1 VSIEDEVQEAP
12 AAPSKRAV
20 GRKSTKV
27 QASLSEDA
35 ALGAAPA
42 PAPPRALASRS
53 EVRTGKGIQ
62 PISQWF
68 VRCLL
73 VGFLLSFFA
82 LANHPVFHLI
92 GVLGPIGATLAYPLI
107 GMSLKLHESPS
118 QRERFAD
125 NCYYLGF
132 IFTQI
137 ALLIGFLPVTL
148 FNREIGSQDVLR
160 AFSLALGAA
169 LVGLVART
177 YFIQT
182 GHSVSENS
190 QLIEDEVEAL
200 AASVSRQ
207 AKSVLGQFEAIGDGL
222 TGAYQ
227 ELNTELATCVGSLV
241 STVRGYEAALTR
253 DVRAIEAGTSALTD
267 ATTESVT
274 SVGKEQQRFVDGLR
288 EAVQGVEAIRAS
300 AQREIAEATG
310 AIRSSA
316 QALAQGADA
325 LAGASGIGE
334 RLQGFEAR
342 VGTAAQSAERL
353 QAELATTAER
363 LAAAGAEA
371 ASALEGAGRG
381 LTSHALKRAD
391 DFERELAA
399 AVGALEQTLISFRT
413 ELERVRV

>member
-1 VSIEDEVQEAP
+1 VSTEDQVQ
-12 AAPSKRAV
+12 AAPIAPPKRAV
-20 GRKSTKV
+20 GKKSTKA
-27 QASLSEDA
+27 QATVSETLEFDPPA
-35 ALGAAPA
+35 ALPAARK
-42 PAPPRALASRS
+42 PRADVRS
-53 EVRTGKGIQ
+53 GKGVQ
-62 PISQWF
+62 PSSQWF
-68 VRCLL
+68 VGCLL
-73 VGFLLSFFA
+73 AGFVLSFFG
-82 LANHPVFHLI
+82 LANHPVFHLV

-107 GMSLKLHESPS
+107 GASLKLHESPS

-207 AKSVLGQFEAIGDGL
+207 AKTVLGQFEAIGDDL
-222 TGAYQ
+222 AGAYQ
-227 ELNTELATCVGSLV
+227 GLNTELATCVGSLIN
-241 STVRGYEAALTR
+241 TVKSYEAALTS
-253 DVRAIEAGTSALTD
+253 DVRALEHGAAAVSD
-267 ATTESVT
+267 ATAQGVT
-274 SVGKEQQRFVDGLR
+274 SVGREQQRFVDSLR
-288 EAVQGVEAIRAS
+288 EAVEGIETIRAS
-300 AQREIAEATG
+300 AQREIAGATG
-310 AIRSSA
+310 AIRASA

-325 LAGASGIGE
+325 LAGAAGVGE

-342 VGTAAQSAERL
+342 VATAVQSAEQL
-353 QAELATTAER
+353 QAELAASTER
-363 LAAAGAEA
+363 LAAAGADA
-371 ASALEGAGRG
+371 AGALEDAGRG
-381 LTSHALKRAD
+381 MTGDVLERAD
-391 DFERELAA
+391 AFERELTA